1 MKKTK
6 KTMAIATAFALGT
19 LLVGCEPKTE
29 QPQEVYG
36 PPTSSTQIIPKDVE
50 SVYGPP
56 TFTDEEKKTEKQTTE
71 ATTEYDPSIE
81 VPEDV
86 YGPPNFN

>member
-1 MKKTK
+1 MKKTR

-36 PPTSSTQIIPKDVE
+36 PPTSTTEVIQN
-50 SVYGPP
+50 VYGPP
-56 TFTDEEKKTEKQTTE
+56 TATKEEKKTEKQTTE
-71 ATTEYDPSIE
+71 AITEYDPSTE
-81 VPEDV
+81 VPED
-86 YGPPNFN
+86 YPQ